1 MNRWTVGSD
10 PSGPG
15 AIAVHQVHVDLEQ
28 FTRAMQSVIQAIR
41 PIGASCG
48 RLAEAMS
55 GIQVSP
61 PAYQGFDESRY
72 ALEFPGTALRSPL
85 GAEEDPHG
93 WTYPEADAMSW
104 TPPESGVEGVPR
116 WLA

>member
-15 AIAVHQVHVDLEQ
+15 AITVHPAHVDLEPFVQ
-28 FTRAMQSVIQAIR
+28 AMQSVIQAIQAIH
-41 PIGASCG
+41 PIGASCN
-48 RLAEAMS
+48 RLA
-55 GIQVSP
+55 G
-61 PAYQGFDESRY
+61 
-72 ALEFPGTALRSPL
+72 ALRSPL